1 MTNQKPPPDLQIL
14 LDASPTPLLEV
25 DSQGRIQHAN
35 RASGVLL
42 GVGPSELSG
51 RILEELLPE
60 TQRSAHARHRRYF
73 AAEPMARPMGD
84 GRPTHVLRP
93 DGKTVEVRVTLTPKA
108 SGVLAALEDLTVHR
122 KLEAE
127 LGLRTQQL
135 ELAQRQLDDTAR
147 TDPVTGAR
155 NRAAFFEDLGSRVA
169 LSLRGGHPL
178 SLVLLDVDGFQE
190 INRALGE
197 PAGDE
202 LLRRLTSI
210 LRYTSRRSDLVARTG
225 ADSFTVLAPETDAD
239 GGVCCANRIRA
250 AVADAAWPH
259 GPMTVSLGVETFL
272 PDGRGPR
279 DAAVD
284 QMAAEIMEQARAA
297 LQQAK
302 DEGPDRVVHARDL
315 AHPAEETPP

>member
-1 MTNQKPPPDLQIL
+1 MSEPKPLPDLQTI
-14 LDASPTPLLEV
+14 LDASPTPLIEV
-25 DSQGRIQHAN
+25 DHQGRIRTAN
-35 RASGVLL
+35 RACGVLL
-42 GVGPSELSG
+42 GVGPAELVG
-51 RILEELLPE
+51 RELEGLLPE
-60 TQRSAHARHRRYF
+60 ALRSNHARHRQYF
-73 AAEPMARPMGD
+73 AADPVARPMGD
-84 GRPTHVLRP
+84 GRPIHVLRP
-93 DGKTVEVRVTLTPKA
+93 DGKAVEVHVTLTPVA
-108 SGVLAALEDLTVHR
+108 SGVLAALEDLTAQR
-122 KLEAE
+122 SLEAT
-127 LGLRTQQL
+127 LSLRTHQL
-135 ELAQRQLDDTAR
+135 ELVQRQLSDTAR

-155 NRAAFFEDLGSRVA
+155 NRAAFFEDLGSRIA

-190 INRALGE
+190 VNRALGE

-210 LRYTSRRSDLVARTG
+210 LRYTARRSDLVARTG
-225 ADSFTVLAPETDAD
+225 ADTFTVLAPETDAD

-259 GPMTVSLGVETFL
+259 GPMTVSLGVETFV

-284 QMAAEIMEQARAA
+284 QLASELMERARTA

-302 DEGPDRVVHARDL
+302 DAGRDRVVHARDL
-315 AHPAEETPP
+315 AASP